1 MTARVEGCLW
11 DKRLVEDKKARS
23 VGELEESVATAPQMQ
38 MAYARL
44 FFFGGGVGQDKL
56 IKGIVF
62 SRMLAHMLL
71 AEQVI
76 MGSGSLHKG

>member
-1 MTARVEGCLW
+1 LTARVEGCLW

-44 FFFGGGVGQDKL
+44 FFFGGGLVRISSL
-56 IKGIVF
+56 RVLS

>member
-23 VGELEESVATAPQMQ
+23 VGELEESVATAPHMQ

-44 FFFGGGVGQDKL
+44 FFLGGGLVRISSL
-56 IKGIVF
+56 RVLS

>member
-44 FFFGGGVGQDKL
+44 FFLGGGLVRISSL
-56 IKGIVF
+56 RVLS

>member
-1 MTARVEGCLW
+1 LTARVEGCLW

-62 SRMLAHMLL
+62 QNARAY
-71 AEQVI
+71 AP
-76 MGSGSLHKG
+76 SGTSHHGIRFAA

>member
-44 FFFGGGVGQDKL
+44 FFFWGGGLVRISSL
-56 IKGIVF
+56 RVLS

>member
-44 FFFGGGVGQDKL
+44 FFCGGGVVRISAL
-56 IKGIVF
+56 RVLS

-71 AEQVI
+71 EEQVI

>member
-1 MTARVEGCLW
+1 MGQASCRGQKSAFGWRAR
-11 DKRLVEDKKARS
+11 R
-23 VGELEESVATAPQMQ
+23 VGGDCAPD
-38 MAYARL
+38 ADGLCAPI
-44 FFFGGGVGQDKL
+44 FFLGGGLVRISSL
-56 IKGIVF
+56 RVLS